1 MKKCTSLLGLGAAL
15 LLGAFAPA
23 HATINALDNVPA
35 ATLLLPYFEVDA
47 TNPTATRTV
56 LTVGNR
62 AATETLAHVTLW
74 SDRGVPTYN
83 FNVRLDG
90 YGITEIDL
98 SQLFATGTLPAST
111 PGGFATC
118 AATLPPAALS
128 TTQLSGL
135 IAAHQG
141 QPSSLLGGQCAS
153 TPHGDTLSR
162 GYVTID
168 VVGSCSSLVP
178 GDAGYFVAGGTGIAR
193 NDNVLWGQSSVSNV
207 AQSFAYGDALVHIE
221 ASSTDAATD
230 GAGDYTFYARRIGTS
245 GADNREALPTGWDG
259 RYSFAEVLFR
269 TTAQVWRD
277 PGNVAPFACGSPP
290 AGIPSGGIFAF
301 DDQEEFSSAAA
312 ATRLPLAT
320 QSIRLDDPVLASI
333 PFTRGFVSYNL
344 SLNGDG
350 QNSPNHSFVSHI
362 STSLYGDTAQAA
374 AWPHAQRQTFNLPI
388 TILQC
393 GDGIDNDGDGLI
405 DFPADPGCRSANDVL
420 EAPACSDGIDND
432 SDLLVDFPADPQC
445 STAHDITED
454 AIVACDDAVDN
465 DGDGLIDFPADPQ
478 CGFPNDNTENFGQC
492 DNGIDDDGDG
502 LIDFPADPGCTAR
515 NDPSE
520 QDPQCRDGIDNDSD
534 GLIDFPADTGC
545 TDLNDN
551 NETNPQCNDGVD
563 NDGDSLI
570 DFPADTSCESA
581 QGASE
586 VSQCS
591 DGIDNDGDSLID
603 FPADTSCASAAST
616 NERTQCSDG
625 LDNDGD
631 SLIDF
636 PADIGCSGF
645 PDTSEVNPPQCSD
658 GLDNDADGLTDFSVA
673 PTCTTAS
680 DNFEGPDCS
689 DGLDNDFDGL
699 SDAADPGCASPTD
712 LNELSNAL
720 TRACSDGID
729 NDGDGSIDFPADT
742 SCTSAWDDVEFS
754 PTGAGVTITVNP
766 AALPSG
772 TVGQPY
778 SANLSATGG
787 LSPYT
792 FTVSA
797 GALPPGLSLSASGV
811 ISGTPTTSG
820 PYNFTVTATDANAFS
835 GSRAYPLSIN
845 GVAPVIVPVPAL
857 STWNLLLLLLVL
869 GSCAGYALRRA

>member
-15 LLGAFAPA
+15 LLSALAPA
-23 HATINALDNVPA
+23 HATITALDNVPA

-47 TNPTATRTV
+47 ANPTGTRTV
-56 LTVGNR
+56 LNVGNR

-83 FNVRLDG
+83 FDVRIDG

-118 AATLPPAALS
+118 AATLPPAALNA
-128 TTQLSGL
+128 TQLSGL

-168 VVGSCSSLVP
+168 VVGSCSTLVP

-221 ASSTDAATD
+221 ASATDAATN

-245 GADNREALPTGWDG
+245 GADNREGLPTGWEG
-259 RYSFAEVLFR
+259 RYSFTDVLFR

-290 AGIPSGGIFAF
+290 PAIPSGGILAF
-301 DDQEEFSSAAA
+301 DEQEQVSVAGY

-320 QSIRLDDPVLASI
+320 QSIRLDDPTQTSI
-333 PFTRGFVSYNL
+333 PYVRGFVSYNL
-344 SLNGDG
+344 SLTGDG
-350 QNSPNHSFVSHI
+350 QTAPNHSFVSHI
-362 STSLYGDTAQAA
+362 STSLYGDLAQAA
-374 AWPHAQRQTFNLPI
+374 AWPHAKNETFNLPI
-388 TILQC
+388 TPIEC
-393 GDGIDNDGDGLI
+393 SDGLDNDGDGLI
-405 DFPADPGCRSANDVL
+405 DFPADPGCRSADDAL
-420 EAPACSDGIDND
+420 EAPQCSDGVDND
-432 SDLLVDFPADPQC
+432 GDTFIDFPTDPEC
-445 STAHDITED
+445 STPHDQSEGFI
-454 AIVACDDAVDN
+454 AACDDAVDN

-478 CGFPNDNTENFGQC
+478 CFFPNDNTENFGQC
-492 DNGIDDDGDG
+492 DDGVDNDGDG
-502 LIDFPADPGCTAR
+502 LIDFPADPGCTAP
-515 NDPSE
+515 NDGNE
-520 QDPQCRDGIDNDSD
+520 TDPQCR
-534 GLIDFPADTGC
+534 
-545 TDLNDN
+545 
-551 NETNPQCNDGVD
+551 
-563 NDGDSLI
+563 
-570 DFPADTSCESA
+570 
-581 QGASE
+581 
-586 VSQCS
+586 

-603 FPADTSCASAAST
+603 FPADSGCTDLNDNSEASPQCSDGIDNDGDGQIDFPADNSCLNAQSNSE
-616 NERTQCSDG
+616 NTQCSDG
-625 LDNDGD
+625 FDNDGD

-636 PADIGCSGF
+636 PADPGCTGF
-645 PDTSEVNPPQCSD
+645 PDTSETNPAQCSD
-658 GLDNDADGLTDFSVA
+658 GIDNDADGLIDFPAA
-673 PTCTTAS
+673 PTCTAAN

-689 DGLDNDFDGL
+689 DTLDNDFDGL
-699 SDAADPGCASPTD
+699 ADAADPGCASPAD
-712 LNELSNAL
+712 LNELSNAP

-729 NDGDGSIDFPADT
+729 NDGDGFIDFPADT
-742 SCTSAWDDVEFS
+742 SCASAWDDVEFS
-754 PTGAGVTITVNP
+754 PTGVGVTIVVNP
-766 AALPSG
+766 PTLPNG
-772 TVGQPY
+772 TVGQLY
-778 SANLSATGG
+778 SANVSASGG

-792 FTVSA
+792 FAVSV

-811 ISGTPTTSG
+811 ISGTPTASG
-820 PYNFTVTATDANAFS
+820 LYNFTVTATDANGFT
-835 GSRAYPLSIN
+835 GNRAYPLTIN
-845 GVAPVIVPVPAL
+845 GAVSIVPVPAL
-857 STWNLLLLLLVL
+857 STWSLLLLLLVL